1 MKAQLAA
8 ARLLVAGV
16 GLLAVVAGCSSS
28 PAAGPSSSP
37 PTTAASA
44 GGTVPIP
51 TNTLSTVAPT
61 DAAQPPEL
69 PEQATAPPPAAAG
82 PVSSK
87 NLPAPAKLGTGW
99 KTYTDPGGA
108 EAGFVGNETWTR
120 SRAPQQAAY
129 EALPVGCGNPLPTS
143 SLPVPEHALQGSY
156 LTGAGKPATV
166 LVLRFADAG
175 RAKGYYGGYQAR
187 MAACG
192 AKGSLQVKQLWSSS
206 EAAASVRSYEDA
218 ESFVEVS
225 ALKGSTVAL
234 LAQSSTTP
242 DTQAAW
248 ARSVVP
254 ALEAVIDLP

>member
-1 MKAQLAA
+1 MP
-8 ARLLVAGV
+8 V
-16 GLLAVVAGCSSS
+16 
-28 PAAGPSSSP
+28 
-37 PTTAASA
+37 
-44 GGTVPIP
+44 P

-61 DAAQPPEL
+61 DAAQAPEL

-120 SRAPQQAAY
+120 SREAQHAAF

-143 SLPVPEHALQGSY
+143 SLPVPKHALQGSY
-156 LTGAGKPATV
+156 RTGAGTPATV

-175 RAKGYYGGYQAR
+175 QAEGYYGGYQAR
-187 MAACG
+187 MTACG
-192 AKGSLQVKQLWSSS
+192 DKGNLQVKQLWTSADAV
-206 EAAASVRSYEDA
+206 AAVRSYEAA

-225 ALKGSTVAL
+225 TLKGSTVAL

-242 DTQAAW
+242 TTQADW
-248 ARSVVP
+248 ARTVVP
-254 ALEAVIDLP
+254 ALQAVIDLP

>member
-1 MKAQLAA
+1 MKI
-8 ARLLVAGV
+8 V
-16 GLLAVVAGCSSS
+16 LAVVTAAALLCGCSAKT
-28 PAAGPSSSP
+28 PEV
-37 PTTAASA
+37 AASTPTSS

-108 EAGFVGNETWTR
+108 EAGFLGNETWTR
-120 SRAPQQAAY
+120 SREPHQAAF
-129 EALPVGCGNPLPTS
+129 EALPVGCGKALPTA
-143 SLPVPEHALQGSY
+143 SLPVPKHALQGSY
-156 LTGAGKPATV
+156 RTGAGQPATV

-175 RAKGYYGGYQAR
+175 AASGYYGGYQAR
-187 MAACG
+187 MTACG
-192 AKGSLQVKQLWSSS
+192 DKGNLQVKQLWSSP
-206 EAAASVRSYEDA
+206 EAVASIRAYLDA
-218 ESFVEVS
+218 EAFVEVS
-225 ALKGSTVAL
+225 TLKGSTVAL
-234 LAQSSTTP
+234 LAQAAAKP
-242 DTQAAW
+242 DAQAAW

-254 ALEAVIDLP
+254 VLQAVIDSP